1 MSLTRTMQHTKPKN
15 TRAAR
20 IAPAAAALYEN
31 GLSLEAIAKELGVP
45 YRTVRKAVRSQGVTL
60 RDPSTRLIG
69 RTRPDKK
76 GMDHMNL
83 ELALKQ
89 FGAASEI
96 QQFARTLTQELG
108 PGVIVE
114 TGSYLSWTP
123 EGAQHVAMYF
133 MRKNVSFALPA
144 GEADEFFAHNT
155 WSELETKGKD
165 TSTKYVHIKADHLD
179 IASIRPKAL
188 GLAQAACAYRMA

>member
-1 MSLTRTMQHTKPKN
+1 MSLILTMPNNTKKN

-20 IAPAAAALYEN
+20 IAPTAAAMYES
-31 GLSLEAIAKELGVP
+31 GLSLEAIALDLGVA
-45 YRTVRKAVRSQGVTL
+45 YRTARKAVTSQGVTL

-76 GMDHMNL
+76 GTNHMNL
-83 ELALKQ
+83 ELTLKQ

-96 QQFARTLTQELG
+96 QQFAREVVQELG
-108 PGVIVE
+108 SGTVGE
-114 TGSYLSWTP
+114 TGSYISWTP
-123 EGAQHVAMYF
+123 EGAEHVAIYF
-133 MRKNVSFALPA
+133 MRTRVSFALPA
-144 GEADEFFAHNT
+144 AEADEFFKHNT

-165 TSTKYVHIKADHLD
+165 VSTKYVHVKADHLD

-188 GLAQAACAYRMA
+188 GLAKAAAQYRMA